1 MKSSVKLKNKTIL
14 NHISK
19 LISSA
24 SYRYE
29 CNSAIITGEILI
41 NELSNIFPIKTLLSN
56 QENYLQVDKSLIL
69 DKLELKK
76 ISKLPSLQGPIA
88 EIPLPN
94 FQNISNKSKIA
105 ILDQITDPGN
115 MGTIIRSALAF
126 GIEGIHITKGS
137 CDPFNDKVIRSS
149 KGAVFK
155 LPISYE
161 PFTPLDVDAFYLLLA
176 DMNGPSSYEYSFEKK
191 TFSNSVKQ

>member
-115 MGTIIRSALAF
+115 MGTIIRSAPCF
-126 GIEGIHITKGS
+126 RYRRDTYYQR
-137 CDPFNDKVIRSS
+137 FMRS
-149 KGAVFK
+149 F
-155 LPISYE
+155 
-161 PFTPLDVDAFYLLLA
+161 
-176 DMNGPSSYEYSFEKK
+176 
-191 TFSNSVKQ
+191 